1 MQQVINFFRE
11 AKGELM
17 KVNWP
22 TQKELIRYTVLVVL
36 ISLGVA
42 LFLGALDTLFSYL
55 VEKFLLTSK

>member
-1 MQQVINFFRE
+1 MNTIIRFFAE

-22 TQKELIRYTVLVVL
+22 TQKELVRYTVLVVV
-36 ISLGVA
+36 ISLAVA

-55 VEKFLLTSK
+55 VEKFLLTQ